1 MKKAVRIAAFSSLL
15 VLILLQLSSCSIEKR
30 RYSSGYNIQW
40 HHQGK
45 INSYHES
52 IAKHKRS
59 EPVDNPAVSVAL
71 LAPNHAEVEPLIAST
86 EKTIGDFQPNI
97 SRWHI
102 ATPASDCDNLIMK
115 NGEEI
120 KVKIEEVRSYIIR
133 YRKCDDQNG
142 PIITV
147 NKSDVYKINYANG
160 TSDVFFKDN
169 PSDHFDNNPEAVD
182 KGVYGPLSLG
192 LMILGFALGSIPG
205 AEAFLLLVPL
215 ALVLALIGVGKHRK
229 NKGFAITTIVL
240 FFLTLILGIILF
252 LALMSAGA

>member
-15 VLILLQLSSCSIEKR
+15 VLIILQLSSCSIEKR
-30 RYSSGYNIQW
+30 RYSSGYNLQW

-45 INSYHES
+45 INGYHES
-52 IAKHKRS
+52 IVKHKRS
-59 EPVDNPAVSVAL
+59 EPIDNPAVSVAL
-71 LAPNHAEVEPLIAST
+71 LAPNHADDQPLIAST

-160 TSDVFFKDN
+160 TSDVFKDEKPTDTHEN
-169 PSDHFDNNPEAVD
+169 TMETED

-192 LMILGFALGSIPG
+192 LMILGFGLGSIPG

-229 NKGFAITTIVL
+229 NKGFAIATIVL
-240 FFLTLILGIILF
+240 FFLTLILGLLLF
-252 LALMSAGA
+252 LYAMAVGA